1 MAAVN
6 SEGVNS
12 EGARP
17 SMWDSIRED
26 LAPEPGRLH
35 AALRLAIAAML
46 TIGLEMTLWYEL
58 LYPGM
63 TTLLILTE
71 ARGLGT
77 LTRIVLALIGATFG
91 CGCAVALAALFIQQ
105 PWFLIPIMFAFIVAV
120 MYWMGSSRYRGAIFV
135 AGYSFIV
142 TIYMSFFAKE
152 QAEHIATI
160 VYRSIIT
167 GIGCGGLVM
176 TFLWP
181 DHPWRSLRAQ
191 LIESLAQSLTV
202 LRSIREAGAAG
213 RAFPPESI
221 HDRSRTTALMQ
232 LTQHTETDLD
242 LEPEETSALVTLVA
256 LESRAAAVSA
266 LVSEAAQTDR
276 RSSIVADAALLQSC
290 EDQLATVLDTLRDPP
305 ATGTFDG
312 DEGDLSLDTPA
323 TTSPLE
329 ALGALAATGPRA
341 QRAAKIFGALP
352 TQRNFLAELF
362 RELEHCIPR
371 LFRMPLWPPNP
382 MQLKHATK
390 CAASIMFCALFC
402 ISINWASGIGC
413 VETVMLVVQ
422 ATFGGTLL
430 IGGLRCIGV
439 VAGYVLSI
447 LLIIFL
453 IPTIETIPGF
463 VLIFGIIVTG
473 AGWALHGSPRV
484 AVPALQTVIV
494 LDFALLQYTE
504 PSISLVPAMD
514 FALAVAMGVLVTFI
528 FYRLLWPV
536 RAANEMRI
544 AVADMLRKTA
554 ALVRS
559 ASANP
564 PRQAQL
570 DEIRLAVADGM
581 RTAMSFHSNAQLE
594 AQVQPS
600 RGTTEMS
607 LITDS
612 AAVCNGIVGALE
624 QGRAIRGGLDGEAPL
639 LNASANA
646 LDDAAAIIAQQP
658 SHAPSGP
665 SQAIA
670 ADAARA
676 WTHRLVEQTARVD
689 GLCTLARSLDA
700 QPKDPPLLLG
710 LS

>member
-1 MAAVN
+1 MTDVNPAA
-6 SEGVNS
+6 E
-12 EGARP
+12 RP
-17 SMWDSIRED
+17 SLWDSIRED
-26 LAPEPGRLH
+26 LAPEPGRLG
-35 AALRLAIAAML
+35 AALRLGLAAIL
-46 TIGLEMTLWYEL
+46 TIGLEMTLWYEI

-71 ARGLGT
+71 SRGLGT
-77 LTRIVLALIGATFG
+77 LTRIVFALIGATFG
-91 CGCAVALAALFIQQ
+91 CACAVALAALFIQQ
-105 PWFLIPIMFAFIVAV
+105 PWFLLPIMFAYIVAV
-120 MYWMGSSRYRGAIFV
+120 MYWMGSSRYRGALFV

-176 TFLWP
+176 TFVWP
-181 DHPWRSLRAQ
+181 NPPWRPLRAR
-191 LIESLAQSLTV
+191 LIESLEQSLQV
-202 LRSIREAGAAG
+202 LRSIREASVSGSP
-213 RAFPPESI
+213 FPPKSV
-221 HDRSRTTALMQ
+221 HDQSRTTALMQ
-232 LTQHTETDLD
+232 LIQHTETDLD
-242 LEPEETSALVTLVA
+242 LEPNETSALVTLVA

-266 LVSEAAQTDR
+266 FVSEAAHTNR
-276 RSSIVADAALLQSC
+276 RADIVADVMLLQDC
-290 EDQLATVLDTLRDPP
+290 EEQLEVVIATLQRPP
-305 ATGTFDG
+305 STRAFDG
-312 DEGDLSLDTPA
+312 DEGDLSPDAPPNA
-323 TTSPLE
+323 SPLE
-329 ALGALAATGPRA
+329 VLRSLKATAPRA
-341 QRAAKIFGALP
+341 QRAATVFGSLP
-352 TQRNFLAELF
+352 TERNFLVELF

-402 ISINWASGIGC
+402 ISINWATGIGC

-453 IPTIETIPGF
+453 IPTLETIPGF
-463 VLIFGIIVTG
+463 LIIFGIIVTG

-514 FALAVAMGVLVTFI
+514 FSLAVAMGVLVTFI

-536 RAANEMRI
+536 RAAHEMRI

-559 ASANP
+559 ASTTP

-594 AQVQPS
+594 AQVQPM

-639 LNASANA
+639 LNASADA
-646 LDDAAAIIAQQP
+646 LDDAAASIAGQT
-658 SHAPSGP
+658 SHAESRPSR
-665 SQAIA
+665 AIA
-670 ADAARA
+670 ADPARA

-689 GLCTLARSLDA
+689 ALRTLAENLDA
-700 QPKDPPLLLG
+700 QPEDRPLLLG

>member
-1 MAAVN
+1 MTMSVATAHA
-6 SEGVNS
+6 
-12 EGARP
+12 ARP
-17 SMWDSIRED
+17 TLWESIRED

-35 AALRLAIAAML
+35 AALRLGLAAML
-46 TIGLEMTLWYEL
+46 VIGLQMTLWYEL
-58 LYPGM
+58 MYPGM

-105 PWFLIPIMFAFIVAV
+105 PWFLLPIMFVYIVAV

-142 TIYMSFFAKE
+142 CIYMSFFAKE
-152 QAEHIATI
+152 QAEAIATM
-160 VYRSIIT
+160 VYKSIIT

-176 TFLWP
+176 IVLWP
-181 DHPWRSLRAQ
+181 DHPWRSLRTQ
-191 LIESLAQSLTV
+191 LIGSLEHSLRT
-202 LRSIREAGAAG
+202 LRSVREASASGAALPG
-213 RAFPPESI
+213 ESV

-232 LTQHTETDLD
+232 LAQHTETDLD
-242 LEPEETSALVTLVA
+242 LEPDESTALVA
-256 LESRAAAVSA
+256 LVAFESRAAAVSA
-266 LVSEAAQTDR
+266 LVSEAARSDR
-276 RSSIVADAALLQSC
+276 RAAISADDALLKTC
-290 EDQLATVLDTLRDPP
+290 AEQLETVIATLRTPPSTRQFRDGDDQPSPDAP
-305 ATGTFDG
+305 AT
-312 DEGDLSLDTPA
+312 P
-323 TTSPLE
+323 SPLE
-329 ALGALAATGPRA
+329 ALRALAVTAPRA
-341 QRAAKIFGALP
+341 QRAATIFGSLP
-352 TQRNFLAELF
+352 TERNFLVELF

-439 VAGYVLSI
+439 IAGYGLSI
-447 LLIIFL
+447 LLIIFA

-463 VLIFGIIVTG
+463 LLIFGILVTC

-494 LDFALLQYTE
+494 IDFALLQFPE
-504 PSISLVPAMD
+504 PYISLVPAMN
-514 FALAVAMGVLVTFI
+514 FSLAVAMGVFVTFI

-536 RAANEMRI
+536 RASHEMRV

-554 ALVRS
+554 TLLRS
-559 ASANP
+559 ASKSP

-570 DEIRLAVADGM
+570 DEVRLALADDV
-581 RTAMSFHSNAQLE
+581 RTAMSFHANAQLE
-594 AQVQPS
+594 AQVQPM
-600 RGTTEMS
+600 RGNTEMS
-607 LITDS
+607 LITGS
-612 AAVCNGIVGALE
+612 AAVCSGIVGALE
-624 QGRAIRGGLDGEAPL
+624 HATSIPGAPRGEVLL
-639 LNASANA
+639 LNASADR
-646 LDDAAAIIAQQP
+646 LDEAAASIQRQRLPADQP
-658 SHAPSGP
+658 PRP
-665 SQAIA
+665 MPV
-670 ADAARA
+670 ADASHA
-676 WTHRLVEQTARVD
+676 WTHRLTEESARID
-689 GLCTLARSLDA
+689 ALRALATSLDA
-700 QPKDPPLLLG
+700 QPEDPPLFLG
-710 LS
+710 LT

>member
-1 MAAVN
+1 MEAVKTDA
-6 SEGVNS
+6 
-12 EGARP
+12 ARP
-17 SMWDSIRED
+17 TLWDAIRED

-35 AALRLAIAAML
+35 AALRLGLAAML
-46 TIGLEMTLWYEL
+46 TIGLQMTLRYEL

-77 LTRIVLALIGATFG
+77 LTRIVLALLGATFG

-105 PWFLIPIMFAFIVAV
+105 PWFLIPIMFVYIVAV

-176 TFLWP
+176 TVLWP
-181 DHPWRSLRAQ
+181 TPPWRALRAQ
-191 LIESLAQSLTV
+191 LIESLEQSLDT
-202 LRSIREAGAAG
+202 LRSIREACASGG
-213 RAFPPESI
+213 AFPSESI

-242 LEPEETSALVTLVA
+242 LEPDETSALVTLVA
-256 LESRAAAVSA
+256 FESRAAAVSA
-266 LVSEAAQTDR
+266 LVSEAAHTDR
-276 RSSIVADAALLQSC
+276 RADIVADAQLLQAC
-290 EDQLATVLDTLRDPP
+290 EEQLAVVLHTLRDPP
-305 ATGTFDG
+305 STREFGG
-312 DEGDLSLDTPA
+312 DEGDASLETAASP
-323 TTSPLE
+323 SPLE
-329 ALGALAATGPRA
+329 ALGALAATAPWAR
-341 QRAAKIFGALP
+341 RAATVFGSLP
-352 TQRNFLAELF
+352 THRNFLIELF

-371 LFRMPLWPPNP
+371 LFRMPLWPMNP

-439 VAGYVLSI
+439 IAGYTLSV
-447 LLIIFL
+447 LLILFL

-463 VLIFGIIVTG
+463 LILFGTVVTG

-494 LDFALLQYTE
+494 LDFALLQYTQ

-514 FALAVAMGVLVTFI
+514 FSLAVAMGVFVTFI

-536 RAANEMRI
+536 RAAHEMRI

-554 ALVRS
+554 DLVRG
-559 ASANP
+559 ASDST

-570 DEIRLAVADGM
+570 DELRLAVADGM

-594 AQVQPS
+594 AQVQPT

-612 AAVCNGIVGALE
+612 AAICNGIAGALE
-624 QGRAIRGGLDGEAPL
+624 QGNTIRGGLRSEALL
-639 LNASANA
+639 LNASASA
-646 LDDAAAIIAQQP
+646 LDDAAAIIAGQP
-658 SHAPSGP
+658 SPPERGVLQANAAGP
-665 SQAIA
+665 AS
-670 ADAARA
+670 A
-676 WTHRLVEQTARVD
+676 WTHRLTEETNRVAS
-689 GLCTLARSLDA
+689 LSALARHLDELPA
-700 QPKDPPLLLG
+700 DAPLRLG